1 MKNFIFIL
9 IILVFCS
16 LLCYS
21 ASENTIVFMGYP
33 LMYQIFV
40 LTFLI
45 QFIVFLPSYYY
56 QTEHYY
62 DLTGGLTFI
71 SVILFSLYT
80 KHITLGLDI
89 RSTLIGIMIIIW
101 ALRLSSFLFL
111 RVKKVGKDIRFKEIK
126 KSFSRF
132 LLAFSLQGFWVFMCT
147 FPALIVLTSTN
158 FETDTILI
166 LGSILWLFGFL
177 YEVIADKQKSNFNIN
192 NKGKFISSGLWS
204 RSRHPNY
211 FGEITLWT
219 GITVI
224 SISVLSGFQYLALLT
239 PFFIF
244 RLLNNISGV
253 NLLED
258 IGRKRWGKLKEYQNY
273 IKETPKFFPKIFNF

>member
-1 MKNFIFIL
+1 MKN
-9 IILVFCS
+9 S
-16 LLCYS
+16 LLIFVILFFCLTLCYL
-21 ASENTIVFMGYP
+21 ASENTIVFLGFP
-33 LMYQIFV
+33 LMYQIFI
-40 LTFLI
+40 LTFLV
-45 QFIVFLPSYYY
+45 QFIVFLPSYSY

-62 DLTGGLTFI
+62 DLTGGVTFI
-71 SVILFSLYT
+71 SVILFSLYA
-80 KHITLGLDI
+80 KYITLGLDL
-89 RSTLIGIMIIIW
+89 RSTIIGLMIVIW

-111 RVKKVGKDIRFKEIK
+111 RVKKVGEDVRFKEIK

-132 LLAFSLQGFWVFMCT
+132 LLAFTLQGFWVFMCT
-147 FPALIVLTSTN
+147 FPALIVLTSSN
-158 FETDTILI
+158 FEVDIFLI
-166 LGSILWLFGFL
+166 LGSSLWLFGFL

-204 RSRHPNY
+204 LSRHPNY

-224 SISVLSGFQYLALLT
+224 SITVLSGFQYLALLT
-239 PFFIF
+239 PLFIF

-258 IGRKRWGKLKEYQNY
+258 IGNKRWGSEKDYQTY
-273 IKETPKFFPKIFNF
+273 IKKTPKFFPKIF

>member
-111 RVKKVGKDIRFKEIK
+111 RVKKVGEDIRFKEIK

-177 YEVIADKQKSNFNIN
+177 YEVVADKQKSNFNIN

>member
-1 MKNFIFIL
+1 MKNSLLIFI
-9 IILVFCS
+9 ILFFCFT
-16 LLCYS
+16 LCYL
-21 ASENTIVFMGYP
+21 ASENTIVYLGYP
-33 LMYQIFV
+33 LIYQIFI
-40 LTFLI
+40 LTFLV

-71 SVILFSLYT
+71 SVILFSLYA
-80 KHITLGLDI
+80 KYITLGLDL
-89 RSTLIGIMIIIW
+89 RSTIIGLMIIIW

-111 RVKKVGKDIRFKEIK
+111 RVKKVGEDIRFKEIK

-132 LLAFSLQGFWVFMCT
+132 LIAFTLQGFWVFMCT
-147 FPALIVLTSTN
+147 FPALIVLTSSN
-158 FETDTILI
+158 FNPDIFLI
-166 LGSILWLFGFL
+166 FGSILWLFGFL
-177 YEVIADKQKSNFNIN
+177 YEVIADKQKSNFNIK

-204 RSRHPNY
+204 LSRHPNY

-219 GITVI
+219 GITII
-224 SISVLSGFQYLALLT
+224 SITVLSGFQYLALLT

-253 NLLED
+253 NFLED
-258 IGRKRWGKLKEYQNY
+258 IGNKRWGSEKEYQTY
-273 IKETPKFFPKIFNF
+273 LRETPKFFPKIFNF

>member
-33 LMYQIFV
+33 LMYQIFI

>member
-1 MKNFIFIL
+1 MKN
-9 IILVFCS
+9 S
-16 LLCYS
+16 LLIFVILFFCLTLCYL
-21 ASENTIVFMGYP
+21 ASENTIVFLGYP
-33 LMYQIFV
+33 LMYQIFI
-40 LTFLI
+40 LTFLV
-45 QFIVFLPSYYY
+45 QFIVFLPSYSY

-62 DLTGGLTFI
+62 DLTGGVTFI
-71 SVILFSLYT
+71 SVILFSLYA
-80 KHITLGLDI
+80 KYITLGLDL
-89 RSTLIGIMIIIW
+89 RSTIIGLMIVIW

-111 RVKKVGKDIRFKEIK
+111 RVKKAGEDVRFKEIK

-132 LLAFSLQGFWVFMCT
+132 LLAFTLQGFWVFMCT
-147 FPALIVLTSTN
+147 FPALIVLTSSN
-158 FETDTILI
+158 FEVDIFLI
-166 LGSILWLFGFL
+166 LGSSLWLFGFL

-204 RSRHPNY
+204 LSRHPNY

-224 SISVLSGFQYLALLT
+224 SITVLSGFQYLALLT
-239 PFFIF
+239 PLFIF

-258 IGRKRWGKLKEYQNY
+258 IGNKRWGSEKDYQTY
-273 IKETPKFFPKIFNF
+273 IKKTPKFFPKIF

>member
-89 RSTLIGIMIIIW
+89 RSNLIGIMIIIW

>member
-33 LMYQIFV
+33 LKYQIFV

-111 RVKKVGKDIRFKEIK
+111 RVKKVGEDIRFKEIK

>member
-111 RVKKVGKDIRFKEIK
+111 RVKKVGEDIRFKEIK

>member
-1 MKNFIFIL
+1 MKN
-9 IILVFCS
+9 S
-16 LLCYS
+16 LLIFVILFFCLTLCYL
-21 ASENTIVFMGYP
+21 ASENTIVFLGFP
-33 LMYQIFV
+33 LMYQIFI
-40 LTFLI
+40 LTFLV
-45 QFIVFLPSYYY
+45 QFIVFLPSYSY

-62 DLTGGLTFI
+62 DLTGGVTFI
-71 SVILFSLYT
+71 SVILFSLYA
-80 KHITLGLDI
+80 KYITLGLDL
-89 RSTLIGIMIIIW
+89 RSTIIGLMIVIW

-111 RVKKVGKDIRFKEIK
+111 RVKKAGEDVRFKEIK

-132 LLAFSLQGFWVFMCT
+132 LLAFTLQGFWVFMCT
-147 FPALIVLTSTN
+147 FPALIVLTSSN
-158 FETDTILI
+158 FEVDIFLI
-166 LGSILWLFGFL
+166 LGSSLWLFGFL

-204 RSRHPNY
+204 LSRHPNY

-224 SISVLSGFQYLALLT
+224 SITVLSGFQYLALLT
-239 PFFIF
+239 PLFIF

-258 IGRKRWGKLKEYQNY
+258 IGNKRWGSEKDYQTY
-273 IKETPKFFPKIFNF
+273 IKKTPKFFPKIF

>member
-1 MKNFIFIL
+1 MKN
-9 IILVFCS
+9 S
-16 LLCYS
+16 LLIFVILFFCLTLCYL
-21 ASENTIVFMGYP
+21 ASENTIVFLGYP
-33 LMYQIFV
+33 LMYQIFI
-40 LTFLI
+40 LTFLV
-45 QFIVFLPSYYY
+45 QFIVFLPSYSY

-71 SVILFSLYT
+71 SVILFSLYA
-80 KHITLGLDI
+80 KYITLGLDL
-89 RSTLIGIMIIIW
+89 RSTIIGLMIVIW

-111 RVKKVGKDIRFKEIK
+111 RVKKVGEDVRFKEIK

-132 LLAFSLQGFWVFMCT
+132 LLAFTLQGFWVFMCT
-147 FPALIVLTSTN
+147 FPALIVLTSSN
-158 FETDTILI
+158 FEVDIFLI
-166 LGSILWLFGFL
+166 LGSSLWLFGFL

-204 RSRHPNY
+204 LSRHPNY

-219 GITVI
+219 GITII
-224 SISVLSGFQYLALLT
+224 SITVLSGFQYLALLT
-239 PFFIF
+239 PLFIF

-258 IGRKRWGKLKEYQNY
+258 IGNKRWGSEKDYQTY
-273 IKETPKFFPKIFNF
+273 IKKTPKFFPKIF

>member
-1 MKNFIFIL
+1 MKN
-9 IILVFCS
+9 S
-16 LLCYS
+16 LLIFVILFFCLTLCYL
-21 ASENTIVFMGYP
+21 ASENTIVFLGYP
-33 LMYQIFV
+33 LMYQIFI
-40 LTFLI
+40 LTFLV
-45 QFIVFLPSYYY
+45 QFIVFLPSYSY

-62 DLTGGLTFI
+62 DLTGGVTFI
-71 SVILFSLYT
+71 SVILFSLYA
-80 KHITLGLDI
+80 KYITLGLDL
-89 RSTLIGIMIIIW
+89 RSTIIGLMIVIW

-111 RVKKVGKDIRFKEIK
+111 RVKKVGEDVRFKEIK

-132 LLAFSLQGFWVFMCT
+132 LLAFTLQGFWVFMCT
-147 FPALIVLTSTN
+147 FPALIVLTSSN
-158 FETDTILI
+158 FEVDIFLI
-166 LGSILWLFGFL
+166 LGSSLWLFGFL

-204 RSRHPNY
+204 LSRHPNY

-224 SISVLSGFQYLALLT
+224 SITVLSGFQYLALLT
-239 PFFIF
+239 PLFIF

-258 IGRKRWGKLKEYQNY
+258 IGNKRWGSEKDYQTY
-273 IKETPKFFPKIFNF
+273 IKKTPKFFPKIF

>member
-1 MKNFIFIL
+1 MKN
-9 IILVFCS
+9 S
-16 LLCYS
+16 LLIFVILFFCLTLCYL
-21 ASENTIVFMGYP
+21 ASENTIVFLGFP
-33 LMYQIFV
+33 LMYQIFI
-40 LTFLI
+40 LTFLV
-45 QFIVFLPSYYY
+45 QFIVFLPSYSY

-62 DLTGGLTFI
+62 DLTGGVTFI
-71 SVILFSLYT
+71 SVILFSLYA
-80 KHITLGLDI
+80 KYITLGLDL
-89 RSTLIGIMIIIW
+89 RSTIIGFMIVIW

-111 RVKKVGKDIRFKEIK
+111 RVKKAGEDVRFKEIK

-132 LLAFSLQGFWVFMCT
+132 LLAFTLQGFWVFMCT
-147 FPALIVLTSTN
+147 FPALIVLTSSN
-158 FETDTILI
+158 FEVDIFLI
-166 LGSILWLFGFL
+166 LGSSLWLFGFL

-204 RSRHPNY
+204 LSRHPNY

-224 SISVLSGFQYLALLT
+224 SITVLSGFQYLALLT
-239 PFFIF
+239 PLFIF

-258 IGRKRWGKLKEYQNY
+258 IGNKRWGSEKDYQTY
-273 IKETPKFFPKIFNF
+273 IKKTPKFFPKIF

>member
-1 MKNFIFIL
+1 MKN
-9 IILVFCS
+9 S
-16 LLCYS
+16 LLIFVILFFCLTLCYL
-21 ASENTIVFMGYP
+21 ASENTIVFLGYP
-33 LMYQIFV
+33 LMYQIFI
-40 LTFLI
+40 LTFLV
-45 QFIVFLPSYYY
+45 QFIVFLPSYSY

-71 SVILFSLYT
+71 SVILFSLYA
-80 KHITLGLDI
+80 KYITLGLDL
-89 RSTLIGIMIIIW
+89 RSTIIGLMIVIW

-111 RVKKVGKDIRFKEIK
+111 RVKKAGEDVRFKEIK

-132 LLAFSLQGFWVFMCT
+132 LLAFTLQGFWVFMCT
-147 FPALIVLTSTN
+147 FPALIVLTSSN
-158 FETDTILI
+158 FEVDIFLI
-166 LGSILWLFGFL
+166 FGSSLWLFGFL

-204 RSRHPNY
+204 LSRHPNY

-224 SISVLSGFQYLALLT
+224 SITVLSGFQYLALLT
-239 PFFIF
+239 PLFIF

-258 IGRKRWGKLKEYQNY
+258 IGNKRWGSEKDYQTY
-273 IKETPKFFPKIFNF
+273 IKKTPKFFPKIF

>member
-1 MKNFIFIL
+1 MKNSLLIFI
-9 IILVFCS
+9 ILFFC
-16 LLCYS
+16 LTLCYL
-21 ASENTIVFMGYP
+21 ASENTIVYLGYP
-33 LMYQIFV
+33 LIYQIFI
-40 LTFLI
+40 LTFLV

-71 SVILFSLYT
+71 SVILFSLYA
-80 KHITLGLDI
+80 KYITLGLDL
-89 RSTLIGIMIIIW
+89 RSTIIGLMIIIW

-111 RVKKVGKDIRFKEIK
+111 RVKKVGEDIRFKEIK

-132 LLAFSLQGFWVFMCT
+132 LIAFTLQGFWVFMCT
-147 FPALIVLTSTN
+147 FPALIVLTSSN
-158 FETDTILI
+158 FEPDIFLI
-166 LGSILWLFGFL
+166 FGSILWLFGFL
-177 YEVIADKQKSNFNIN
+177 YEVIADKQKSNFNIK

-204 RSRHPNY
+204 LSRHPNY

-219 GITVI
+219 GITII
-224 SISVLSGFQYLALLT
+224 SITVLSGFQYLALLT

-253 NLLED
+253 NFLED
-258 IGRKRWGKLKEYQNY
+258 IGNKRWGSEKEYQTY
-273 IKETPKFFPKIFNF
+273 LKETPKFFPKIFNF

>member
-71 SVILFSLYT
+71 SVILFSLYI

-89 RSTLIGIMIIIW
+89 RSTLIGMMIIIW

-192 NKGKFISSGLWS
+192 NKGKFITSGLWS

-258 IGRKRWGKLKEYQNY
+258 IGRKRWGKLKEYQTY
-273 IKETPKFFPKIFNF
+273 VKETPKFFPKIFNF

>member
-1 MKNFIFIL
+1 MKNSLLIFI
-9 IILVFCS
+9 ILFFC
-16 LLCYS
+16 LTLCYL
-21 ASENTIVFMGYP
+21 ASENTIVYLGYP
-33 LMYQIFV
+33 LIYQIFI
-40 LTFLI
+40 LTFLV

-71 SVILFSLYT
+71 SVILFSLYA
-80 KHITLGLDI
+80 KYISLGLDN
-89 RSTLIGIMIIIW
+89 RSTIIGLMIIIW

-111 RVKKVGKDIRFKEIK
+111 RVKKVGEDIRFKEIK

-132 LLAFSLQGFWVFMCT
+132 LIAFTLQGFWVFMCT
-147 FPALIVLTSTN
+147 FPALIVLTSSN
-158 FETDTILI
+158 FEPDIFLI
-166 LGSILWLFGFL
+166 FGSILWLFGFL
-177 YEVIADKQKSNFNIN
+177 YEVIADKQKSNFNIK

-204 RSRHPNY
+204 LSRHPNY

-219 GITVI
+219 GITII
-224 SISVLSGFQYLALLT
+224 SITVLSGFQYLALLT

-253 NLLED
+253 NFLED
-258 IGRKRWGKLKEYQNY
+258 IGNKRWGSEKEYQTY
-273 IKETPKFFPKIFNF
+273 LKETPKFFPKIFNF

>member
-89 RSTLIGIMIIIW
+89 RSTLIGIMIISW

>member
-1 MKNFIFIL
+1 
-9 IILVFCS
+9 
-16 LLCYS
+16 
-21 ASENTIVFMGYP
+21 
-33 LMYQIFV
+33 MYQIFI
-40 LTFLI
+40 LTFLV
-45 QFIVFLPSYYY
+45 QFIVFLPSYSY

-62 DLTGGLTFI
+62 DLTGGVTFI
-71 SVILFSLYT
+71 SVILFSLYA
-80 KHITLGLDI
+80 KYITLGLDL
-89 RSTLIGIMIIIW
+89 RSTIIGFMIVIW

-111 RVKKVGKDIRFKEIK
+111 RVKKAGEDVRFKEIK

-132 LLAFSLQGFWVFMCT
+132 LLAFTLQGFWVFMCT
-147 FPALIVLTSTN
+147 FPALIVLTSSN
-158 FETDTILI
+158 FEVDFFLI
-166 LGSILWLFGFL
+166 LGSSLWLFGFL

-204 RSRHPNY
+204 LSRHPNY

-224 SISVLSGFQYLALLT
+224 SITVLSGFQYLALLT
-239 PFFIF
+239 PLFIF

-258 IGRKRWGKLKEYQNY
+258 IGNKRWGSEKDYQTY
-273 IKETPKFFPKIFNF
+273 IKKTPKFFPKIF

>member
-1 MKNFIFIL
+1 MKNSLLIFI
-9 IILVFCS
+9 ILFFC
-16 LLCYS
+16 LTLCYL
-21 ASENTIVFMGYP
+21 ALENTIVYLGYP
-33 LMYQIFV
+33 LIYQIFI
-40 LTFLI
+40 LTFLV

-71 SVILFSLYT
+71 SVILFSLYA
-80 KHITLGLDI
+80 KYITLGLDL
-89 RSTLIGIMIIIW
+89 RSTIIGLMIVIW

-111 RVKKVGKDIRFKEIK
+111 RVKKVGEDIRFKEIK

-132 LLAFSLQGFWVFMCT
+132 LIAFTLQGFWVFMCT
-147 FPALIVLTSTN
+147 FPALIVLTSSN
-158 FETDTILI
+158 LEPDIFLI
-166 LGSILWLFGFL
+166 FGSILWLFGFL
-177 YEVIADKQKSNFNIN
+177 YEVIADKQKSNFNIK

-204 RSRHPNY
+204 LSRHPNY

-219 GITVI
+219 GITII
-224 SISVLSGFQYLALLT
+224 SITVLSGFQYLALLT

-253 NLLED
+253 NFLED
-258 IGRKRWGKLKEYQNY
+258 IGNKRWGSEKDYQTY
-273 IKETPKFFPKIFNF
+273 IKETPKFFPKIF

>member
-1 MKNFIFIL
+1 MKNSLLIFI
-9 IILVFCS
+9 ILLFCFT
-16 LLCYS
+16 LCYL
-21 ASENTIVFMGYP
+21 ASENTIVYLGYP
-33 LMYQIFV
+33 LIYQIFI
-40 LTFLI
+40 LTFLV

-71 SVILFSLYT
+71 SVILFSLYA
-80 KHITLGLDI
+80 KYITLGLDL
-89 RSTLIGIMIIIW
+89 RSTIIGLMIIIW

-111 RVKKVGKDIRFKEIK
+111 RVKKVGEDIRFKEIK

-132 LLAFSLQGFWVFMCT
+132 LIAFTLQGFWVFMCT
-147 FPALIVLTSTN
+147 FPALIVLTSSN
-158 FETDTILI
+158 FDPDIFLI
-166 LGSILWLFGFL
+166 FGSILWLFGFL
-177 YEVIADKQKSNFNIN
+177 YEVIADKQKSNFNIK

-204 RSRHPNY
+204 LSRHPNY

-219 GITVI
+219 GITII
-224 SISVLSGFQYLALLT
+224 SITVLSGFQYLALLT
-239 PFFIF
+239 PFFIY

-253 NLLED
+253 NFLED
-258 IGRKRWGKLKEYQNY
+258 IGNKRWGSEKEYQTY

>member
-9 IILVFCS
+9 IILIFCS

>member
-1 MKNFIFIL
+1 MKNSLLIFI
-9 IILVFCS
+9 ILFFCFT
-16 LLCYS
+16 LCYL
-21 ASENTIVFMGYP
+21 ASENTIVYLGYP
-33 LMYQIFV
+33 LIYQIFI
-40 LTFLI
+40 LTFLV

-71 SVILFSLYT
+71 SVILFSLYA
-80 KHITLGLDI
+80 KYITLGLDL
-89 RSTLIGIMIIIW
+89 RSTIIGLMIIIW

-111 RVKKVGKDIRFKEIK
+111 RVKKVGEDIRFKEIK

-132 LLAFSLQGFWVFMCT
+132 LIAFTLQGFWVFMCT
-147 FPALIVLTSTN
+147 FPALIVLTSSN
-158 FETDTILI
+158 FDPDIFLI
-166 LGSILWLFGFL
+166 FGSILWLFGFL
-177 YEVIADKQKSNFNIN
+177 YEVIADKQKSNFNIK

-204 RSRHPNY
+204 LSRHPNY

-219 GITVI
+219 GITII
-224 SISVLSGFQYLALLT
+224 SITVLSGFQYLALLT
-239 PFFIF
+239 PFFIY

-253 NLLED
+253 NFLED
-258 IGRKRWGKLKEYQNY
+258 IGNKRWGSEKEYQTY